1 MSDAYYFK
9 KMPGINSE
17 FGLGIRKNATYSI
30 IASELGGSSSEGNE
44 EDEIV

>member
-9 KMPGINSE
+9 KIPGMNSE
-17 FGLGIRKNATYSI
+17 FGIGIKKNATYSI
-30 IASELGGSSSEGNE
+30 IASGLGGSSEGTK